1 MEEALRYYRIRDDRG
16 DIHLSVET
24 HPGTLSSL
32 TSLNNDVMDFRDLLH
47 VSHIS
52 GLSIDDI
59 ARNVLSSGDAETFDL
74 EQLTKCSRKANEVTR
89 IIRPLSPDE
98 IWAGGIGNYAVPAE
112 GVAEMPLIT
121 KTAYEAD
128 RPPIMYKGSASR
140 LAGPFDSIGIRAD
153 TETTVAEGELVLIV
167 YKGTLVAY
175 STGNE
180 VAGGLM
186 GETLWWMVPS
196 KGFKGCASL
205 GPCIVTPETM
215 PDPTG
220 RDMSLTIIRD
230 GKEVGNSTN
239 TTTFR
244 RSPTQIVEWTMAHD
258 SPPDLVIIY
267 TGGCVADG
275 PLEAGDVV
283 RISLDGIGYVENT
296 VELV

>member
-1 MEEALRYYRIRDDRG
+1 MRYYRIRDSRG
-16 DIHLSVET
+16 DTHLTAET
-24 HPGTLSSL
+24 QPGTLSSL
-32 TSLNNDVMDFRDLLH
+32 TSLNSDVTDFRELLN
-47 VSHIS
+47 VSYIS
-52 GLSIDDI
+52 GMSVDDI
-59 ARNVLSSGDAETFDL
+59 ARNVLSFGDAETFDVA
-74 EQLTKCSRKANEVTR
+74 QLTESSRSATGAAR
-89 IIRPLSPDE
+89 IIAPLAPDE
-98 IWAGGIGNYAVPAE
+98 IWAGGIGNYAVPDE
-112 GVAEMPLIT
+112 GVAGMPDIT

-128 RPPIMYKGSASR
+128 RPPVMYKGTASR
-140 LAGPFDSIGIRAD
+140 LAGPFDPIGIRGD
-153 TETTVAEGELVLIV
+153 TEKTVAEGELVLIV
-167 YKGTLVAY
+167 YKGKLVAD

-196 KGFKGCASL
+196 KVFKGCASL

-220 RDMSLTIIRD
+220 RDMELTILRD
-230 GKEVGNSTN
+230 GKVVGSSTN

-244 RSPTQIVEWTMAHD
+244 RSPAQIVEWTQAHD

-283 RISLDGIGYVENT
+283 RISLDGIGSVENT
-296 VELV
+296 VEVV

>member
-1 MEEALRYYRIRDDRG
+1 MRYYRIRDSRG
-16 DIHLSVET
+16 DTHLTAET
-24 HPGTLSSL
+24 QPGTLSSL
-32 TSLNNDVMDFRDLLH
+32 TSLNGDVTDFRDLLH
-47 VSHIS
+47 VSDIS
-52 GLSIDDI
+52 GMSIDDI

-74 EQLTKCSRKANEVTR
+74 GKLTESSRSATGAAR
-89 IIRPLSPDE
+89 IIAPLAPDE
-98 IWAGGIGNYAVPAE
+98 IWAGGIGNYAVPDEA
-112 GVAEMPLIT
+112 VAGMPPIT

-128 RPPIMYKGSASR
+128 RPPVMYKGTASR
-140 LAGPFDSIGIRAD
+140 LAGPFDAIGIRGD
-153 TETTVAEGELVLIV
+153 TEKTVAEGELVLIL
-167 YKGTLVAY
+167 YKGKLVGY

-196 KGFKGCASL
+196 KVFKGCASL

-220 RDMSLTIIRD
+220 RDMELTIMRD
-230 GKEVGNSTN
+230 GKQVGSSTN

-244 RSPTQIVEWTMAHD
+244 RSPAQIVEWTQAHD
-258 SPPDLVIIY
+258 APPDLVIIY
-267 TGGCVADG
+267 TGGCVAAG

-296 VELV
+296 VEVV